1 MAWKF
6 DLNLSISNS
15 SNASKCAKSNTG
27 VDKMPASSL
36 AGSLPQNT
44 VGTATVVIESILL
57 LLVFLSI
64 GLRLWSRK
72 LLQMRLQANDYL
84 ILVAAVCFLFVKSRF
99 HCKH

>member
-1 MAWKF
+1 
-6 DLNLSISNS
+6 
-15 SNASKCAKSNTG
+15 
-27 VDKMPASSL
+27 MPASSL